1 MAKYIIYADEAW
13 VHRSQPLNRYHNFF
27 GGIFGEEKYIDRLNA
42 DLTKIINKYSLPR
55 IEIKWSNLDSRN
67 NDMYKELIICLSN
80 HIISG
85 KIRYRQM
92 FKDRSYHY
100 VGESPGT
107 ELDVQFKQYYQF
119 LKLAFGFQ
127 YLDQTPENH
136 HIILRLDTHSSQ
148 QHKDELE
155 RFITQA
161 PSLLERNDINHTVTY
176 INSSRNI
183 CLQVCD
189 ILMGAAGYYGN
200 QVYKRRINGAR
211 KITEKQK
218 LKRDFCKFTYEVL
231 KRISALD
238 RGTKAFNWFE
248 TTGIGSDF
256 ANYLKHKLRIW
267 KFVSFPYYKNKGWEK
282 DHLNNQGLFVKDDF
296 LIDEATGKPK
306 VFTRS

>member
-1 MAKYIIYADEAW
+1 
-13 VHRSQPLNRYHNFF
+13 
-27 GGIFGEEKYIDRLNA
+27 
-42 DLTKIINKYSLPR
+42 
-55 IEIKWSNLDSRN
+55 
-67 NDMYKELIICLSN
+67 
-80 HIISG
+80 
-85 KIRYRQM
+85 
-92 FKDRSYHY
+92 
-100 VGESPGT
+100 
-107 ELDVQFKQYYQF
+107 
-119 LKLAFGFQ
+119 
-127 YLDQTPENH
+127 
-136 HIILRLDTHSSQ
+136 
-148 QHKDELE
+148 
-155 RFITQA
+155 
-161 PSLLERNDINHTVTY
+161 
-176 INSSRNI
+176 
-183 CLQVCD
+183 
-189 ILMGAAGYYGN
+189 MGAAGYYGN

-306 VFTRS
+306 VFIRS